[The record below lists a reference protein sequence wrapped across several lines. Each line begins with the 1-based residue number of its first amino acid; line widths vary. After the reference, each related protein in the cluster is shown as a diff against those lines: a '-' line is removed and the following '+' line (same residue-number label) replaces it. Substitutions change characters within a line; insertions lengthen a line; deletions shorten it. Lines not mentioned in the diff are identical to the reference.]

1 MENSITPSLPTEQ
14 KQRSKLR
21 DWGAENWLFAAGLAL
36 YLLTRFIQLDKFPIF
51 FFTDEAVQTIS
62 AVDLIARGFRDTAGR
77 LFPVYFENG
86 GQYNLSLSVYLQL
99 LPALLPRSV
108 WLTRGVCALVTLV
121 FPLSVG
127 LALRDYFRAR
137 AWWLAPV
144 LIAAVPAW
152 FLHSRTAFETSL
164 GASMF
169 SLYLYFYL
177 HYRLKNRK
185 TLPLAILFGA
195 LAFYSYSPLQL
206 VVVFTGAALL
216 FADWRYHWQDKR
228 VLLAGLLTLVLAALP
243 YALFRLN
250 HPDALARHLSQLR
263 SYWISEA
270 ALPVKAGAF
279 LRNYLRGLDPRY
291 WFFPNDTDL
300 IRHQMKGMGHFPLLS
315 LPLVLLGLVE
325 SARGLRE
332 PAKKTVFIALLA
344 APSGAALVGP
354 AITRLLVMIVPL
366 SYMALI
372 GMERVFTLPR
382 PETRLR
388 KLLPALFWASWAA
401 LSGLMTY
408 DALKNGPTW
417 FENYGMYGL
426 QWGGQTLFDA
436 IKTYA
441 RENPDKEI
449 ILSPNW
455 ANGTDVIAR
464 YFLGDPLPIS
474 VGNIAPYTLYQLPLD
489 KSKVFVMTPEEVDW
503 LPETGKFSDVEVLR
517 VLPYPNG
524 KPGFTFISLRYVDG
538 IAEVFAAEQAERRQ
552 PKSAVLE
559 LFGQQV
565 RAEYSPLDINAIYQ
579 AFDGDPN
586 TLIRTFEANPL
597 VISLEF
603 PQALTLS
610 RVTAL
615 VGNAAS
621 RLEVELSPEGGG
633 ETIRLRVE
641 TTGFEKVSPL
651 SLEFGRALRI
661 TALRVSLLNVN
672 DGDIAHVHLWELIL
686 E

>member
-169 SLYLYFYL
+169 SLFLYFYL

-185 TLPLAILFGA
+185 ILPLAIFFGA
-195 LAFYSYSPLQL
+195 LAFYAYSPLQL
-206 VVVFTGAALL
+206 VVVLTGAALL

-586 TLIRTFEANPL
+586 TLIRSFEANPL

-621 RLEVELSPEGGG
+621 RLEVELKPEDGG

>member
-621 RLEVELSPEGGG
+621 RLEVELKPEDGG

>member
-228 VLLAGLLTLVLAALP
+228 ILLAGLLTLVLAALP

-332 PAKKTVFIALLA
+332 PAKKTVFIAFLA

>member
-185 TLPLAILFGA
+185 ILPLAIFFGA
-195 LAFYSYSPLQL
+195 LAFYAYSPLQL
-206 VVVFTGAALL
+206 VVVLTGAALL

-228 VLLAGLLTLVLAALP
+228 ILLAGLLTLVLAALP

-250 HPDALARHLSQLR
+250 HPEALARHLTQLR

-489 KSKVFVMTPEEVDW
+489 KNKVFVMTPEEVAW

>member
-169 SLYLYFYL
+169 SLFLYFYL

-185 TLPLAILFGA
+185 ILPLAIFFGA
-195 LAFYSYSPLQL
+195 LAFYAYSPLQL
-206 VVVFTGAALL
+206 VVVLTGAALL

-228 VLLAGLLTLVLAALP
+228 ILLAGLLTLVLAALP
-243 YALFRLN
+243 YALFRFN
-250 HPDALARHLSQLR
+250 HPEALARHLTQLR

-489 KSKVFVMTPEEVDW
+489 KSKVFVMTPEEVAW

-621 RLEVELSPEGGG
+621 RLEVELSPEGSG
-633 ETIRLRVE
+633 ETLRFYVD
-641 TTGFEKVSPL
+641 TAGFEKVSPL

>member
-169 SLYLYFYL
+169 SLFLYFYL

>member
-144 LIAAVPAW
+144 FIAAVPAW

-169 SLYLYFYL
+169 SLFLYFYL

-185 TLPLAILFGA
+185 ILPLAIFFGA
-195 LAFYSYSPLQL
+195 LAFYAYSPLQL
-206 VVVFTGAALL
+206 VVVLTGAALL

-228 VLLAGLLTLVLAALP
+228 ILLAGLLTLVLAALP

-250 HPDALARHLSQLR
+250 HPEALARHLTQLR

-489 KSKVFVMTPEEVDW
+489 KNKVFVMTPEEVAW

-586 TLIRTFEANPL
+586 TLIRSFEANPL

>member
-185 TLPLAILFGA
+185 ILPLAIFFGA
-195 LAFYSYSPLQL
+195 LAFYAYSPLQL
-206 VVVFTGAALL
+206 VVVLTGAALL

-228 VLLAGLLTLVLAALP
+228 ILLAGLLTLVLAALP

-250 HPDALARHLSQLR
+250 HPEALARHLTQLR

>member
-228 VLLAGLLTLVLAALP
+228 ILLAGLLTLVLAALP

>member
-250 HPDALARHLSQLR
+250 HPEALARHLTQLR

-489 KSKVFVMTPEEVDW
+489 KSKVFVMTPEEVAW

>member
-144 LIAAVPAW
+144 FIAAVPAW

-169 SLYLYFYL
+169 SLFLYFYL
-177 HYRLKNRK
+177 HYRVKNRK

-250 HPDALARHLSQLR
+250 HPDALARHLTQLR

>member
-169 SLYLYFYL
+169 SLFLYFYL

-228 VLLAGLLTLVLAALP
+228 VLLA
-243 YALFRLN
+243 
-250 HPDALARHLSQLR
+250 
-263 SYWISEA
+263 
-270 ALPVKAGAF
+270 
-279 LRNYLRGLDPRY
+279 
-291 WFFPNDTDL
+291 
-300 IRHQMKGMGHFPLLS
+300 
-315 LPLVLLGLVE
+315 
-325 SARGLRE
+325 
-332 PAKKTVFIALLA
+332 
-344 APSGAALVGP
+344 
-354 AITRLLVMIVPL
+354 
-366 SYMALI
+366 
-372 GMERVFTLPR
+372 
-382 PETRLR
+382 
-388 KLLPALFWASWAA
+388 
-401 LSGLMTY
+401 
-408 DALKNGPTW
+408 
-417 FENYGMYGL
+417 
-426 QWGGQTLFDA
+426 
-436 IKTYA
+436 
-441 RENPDKEI
+441 
-449 ILSPNW
+449 
-455 ANGTDVIAR
+455 
-464 YFLGDPLPIS
+464 
-474 VGNIAPYTLYQLPLD
+474 
-489 KSKVFVMTPEEVDW
+489 
-503 LPETGKFSDVEVLR
+503 
-517 VLPYPNG
+517 
-524 KPGFTFISLRYVDG
+524 
-538 IAEVFAAEQAERRQ
+538 
-552 PKSAVLE
+552 
-559 LFGQQV
+559 
-565 RAEYSPLDINAIYQ
+565 
-579 AFDGDPN
+579 
-586 TLIRTFEANPL
+586 
-597 VISLEF
+597 
-603 PQALTLS
+603 
-610 RVTAL
+610 
-615 VGNAAS
+615 
-621 RLEVELSPEGGG
+621 
-633 ETIRLRVE
+633 
-641 TTGFEKVSPL
+641 
-651 SLEFGRALRI
+651 
-661 TALRVSLLNVN
+661 
-672 DGDIAHVHLWELIL
+672 
-686 E
+686 

>member
-144 LIAAVPAW
+144 FIAAVPAW

-169 SLYLYFYL
+169 SLFLYFYL

-185 TLPLAILFGA
+185 ILPLAIFFGA
-195 LAFYSYSPLQL
+195 LAFYAYSPLQL
-206 VVVFTGAALL
+206 VVVLTGAALL

-228 VLLAGLLTLVLAALP
+228 ILLAGLLTLVLAALP

-250 HPDALARHLSQLR
+250 HPEALARHLTQLR

-489 KSKVFVMTPEEVDW
+489 KNKVFVMTPEEVAW
-503 LPETGKFSDVEVLR
+503 LPETGKFSDVEVLKA
-517 VLPYPNG
+517 LPYPNG

-615 VGNAAS
+615 VGNA
-621 RLEVELSPEGGG
+621 
-633 ETIRLRVE
+633 
-641 TTGFEKVSPL
+641 
-651 SLEFGRALRI
+651 
-661 TALRVSLLNVN
+661 
-672 DGDIAHVHLWELIL
+672 
-686 E
+686 

>member
-144 LIAAVPAW
+144 FIAAVPAW

-621 RLEVELSPEGGG
+621 RLEVELKPEDGG

>member
-1 MENSITPSLPTEQ
+1 
-14 KQRSKLR
+14 
-21 DWGAENWLFAAGLAL
+21 
-36 YLLTRFIQLDKFPIF
+36 
-51 FFTDEAVQTIS
+51 
-62 AVDLIARGFRDTAGR
+62 
-77 LFPVYFENG
+77 
-86 GQYNLSLSVYLQL
+86 
-99 LPALLPRSV
+99 
-108 WLTRGVCALVTLV
+108 
-121 FPLSVG
+121 
-127 LALRDYFRAR
+127 
-137 AWWLAPV
+137 
-144 LIAAVPAW
+144 
-152 FLHSRTAFETSL
+152 
-164 GASMF
+164 
-169 SLYLYFYL
+169 YFYL

-185 TLPLAILFGA
+185 ILPLAIFFGA
-195 LAFYSYSPLQL
+195 LAFYAYSPLQL
-206 VVVFTGAALL
+206 VVVLTGAALL

-228 VLLAGLLTLVLAALP
+228 ILLAGLLTLVLAALP
-243 YALFRLN
+243 YALFRFN
-250 HPDALARHLSQLR
+250 HPEALARHLTQLR

-426 QWGGQTLFDA
+426 QWGGLTLFDA

>member
-144 LIAAVPAW
+144 FIAAVPAW

-169 SLYLYFYL
+169 SLFLYFYL

-185 TLPLAILFGA
+185 ILPLAIFFGA
-195 LAFYSYSPLQL
+195 LAFYAYSPLQL
-206 VVVFTGAALL
+206 VVVLTGAALL

-228 VLLAGLLTLVLAALP
+228 ILLAGLLTLVLAALP

-250 HPDALARHLSQLR
+250 HPEALARHLTQLR

-489 KSKVFVMTPEEVDW
+489 KNKVFVMTPEEVAW

-621 RLEVELSPEGGG
+621 RLEVELKPEDGG

>member
-169 SLYLYFYL
+169 SLFLYFYL

-250 HPDALARHLSQLR
+250 HPEALARHLTQLR

>member
-144 LIAAVPAW
+144 FIAAVPAW

-169 SLYLYFYL
+169 SLFLYFYL

-185 TLPLAILFGA
+185 ILPLAIFFGA
-195 LAFYSYSPLQL
+195 LAFYAYSPLQL
-206 VVVFTGAALL
+206 VVVLTGAALL

-228 VLLAGLLTLVLAALP
+228 ILLAGLLTLVLAALP

>member
-127 LALRDYFRAR
+127 LALRNYFKVR

-144 LIAAVPAW
+144 FIAAVPAW

-169 SLYLYFYL
+169 SLFLYFYL

-185 TLPLAILFGA
+185 ILPLAIFFGA
-195 LAFYSYSPLQL
+195 LAFYAYSPLQL
-206 VVVFTGAALL
+206 VVVLTGAALL

-228 VLLAGLLTLVLAALP
+228 ILLAGLLTLVLAALP
-243 YALFRLN
+243 YALFRFN
-250 HPDALARHLSQLR
+250 HPEALARHLTQLR

-489 KSKVFVMTPEEVDW
+489 KNKVFVMTPEEVAW

-621 RLEVELSPEGGG
+621 RLEVELKPEDGG

>member
-144 LIAAVPAW
+144 FIAAVPAW

-169 SLYLYFYL
+169 SLFLYFYL

>member
-144 LIAAVPAW
+144 FIAAVPAW